1 MKTTIKIVLFL
12 FVTTFTFGQTPQEK
26 KDKIKALKVAYNTE
40 KLDLT
45 TEEAQ
50 KFWPVYNAFDEKEFE
65 LRHSMKKEKFKKL
78 NDEGFEKLSEKEA
91 ESLLNQFEINNDE
104 LYTLRKKYMTD
115 LRKILSAKKI
125 ILLKKTEDEFNRK
138 LLREFRDR
146 KSKK

>member
-26 KDKIKALKVAYNTE
+26 KDKIKALKVAYITE

>member
-1 MKTTIKIVLFL
+1 M
-12 FVTTFTFGQTPQEK
+12 
-26 KDKIKALKVAYNTE
+26 A
-40 KLDLT
+40 
-45 TEEAQ
+45 
-50 KFWPVYNAFDEKEFE
+50 VYNAFDEKEFE